1 MYCDPVQYFVQRICE
16 NCPTVFACTRQCLNI
31 FNRLFSKLGME
42 KVQQLAVKDAIGQ
55 ECKEQN
61 VDDKFT
67 WILQGISV
75 KFLKFASFSTLH

>member
-1 MYCDPVQYFVQRICE
+1 
-16 NCPTVFACTRQCLNI
+16 
-31 FNRLFSKLGME
+31 ME